1 MNNQKKKNIKTQTI
15 TLNSGSTWKQN
26 KNGYNGFTE

>member
-1 MNNQKKKNIKTQTI
+1 MNDKKKKLKHRQF

>member
-1 MNNQKKKNIKTQTI
+1 MNNQKKKKIKTQTI